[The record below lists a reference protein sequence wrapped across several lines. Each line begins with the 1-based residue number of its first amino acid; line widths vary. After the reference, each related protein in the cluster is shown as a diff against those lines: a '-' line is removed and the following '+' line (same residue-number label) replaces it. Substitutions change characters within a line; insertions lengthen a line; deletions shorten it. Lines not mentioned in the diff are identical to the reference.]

1 MRAALRSG
9 ILCAGVALSAG
20 WLPPSAPL
28 KPVAAASR
36 VSALVSQDAPQYRA
50 ALEGFEAALKQSS
63 PGTEVVVHIMT
74 PGTDPAALAG
84 TVRAEGPVLIL
95 ALGSAAVETARQVGD
110 VPVVAGMVLRPAD
123 VLRGPRFTGVFL
135 EFPSDVEFHFL
146 ARILPGQRRVAVL
159 YNAAQNQGSIDLAD
173 RSARSAG
180 LELLAR
186 KVSAPADIPA
196 TLQSL
201 SNHADV
207 LWGLADTLVLTRET
221 AGPILLF
228 SLQNRIPF
236 VGLSAPWVKAGAVY
250 ALERDYGD
258 IGRQCAELAAQVLAG
273 SAPADLPP
281 QSPRRVLYLINRRTA
296 DQLKLTIA
304 KDVLRGAEEVV
315 E

>member
-1 MRAALRSG
+1 MKAPLWAGCFGAL
-9 ILCAGVALSAG
+9 VALTAAWS
-20 WLPPSAPL
+20 PPASAPRASS
-28 KPVAAASR
+28 AAR
-36 VSALVSQDAPQYRA
+36 ITALLSQDAPQYRA
-50 ALEGFEAALKQSS
+50 ALDGFEAALKQSS
-63 PGTEVVVHIMT
+63 PGTEVVVHVMT
-74 PGTDPAALAG
+74 PGVDVSALAG
-84 TVRAEGPVLIL
+84 IVRAEAPVLIL

-110 VPVVAGMVLRPAD
+110 IPVVATMILRPAD
-123 VLRGPRFTGVFL
+123 VLRGPQFTGVFL
-135 EFPSDVEFHFL
+135 EFPSEVEFRFL

-159 YNAAQNQGSIDLAD
+159 YNAAQNQGSIDAAD
-173 RSARSAG
+173 RSARTTG

-258 IGRQCAELAAQVLAG
+258 IGRQCAELAAQVLSG
-273 SAPADLPP
+273 SAPEDVPP
-281 QSPRRVLYLINRRTA
+281 QSPRKVLYLINRRTA
-296 DQLKLTIA
+296 DQLKLTISR
-304 KDVLRGAEEVV
+304 DVLRGAEEVIQ
-315 E
+315 

>member
-1 MRAALRSG
+1 MSVPLQWGLLGAM
-9 ILCAGVALSAG
+9 VALSAG
-20 WLPPSAPL
+20 WSPGPIPVSRPL
-28 KPVAAASR
+28 ATNR
-36 VSALVSQDAPQYRA
+36 ITALVSQDAPQYRA
-50 ALEGFEAALKQSS
+50 ALEGFEAAIKQSS

-74 PGTDPAALAG
+74 PGADLAVLAG
-84 TVRAEGPVLIL
+84 TVRAESPVLIL
-95 ALGSAAVETARQVGD
+95 ALGTAAVETARQVGD
-110 VPVVAGMVLRPAD
+110 VPVVASMVLRPAD

-135 EFPSDVEFHFL
+135 EFPSEVEFHFL

-159 YNAAQNQGSIDLAD
+159 YNAAQNQGSIDAAD
-173 RSARSAG
+173 RSAHGAG

-186 KVSAPADIPA
+186 KVSVPSDIPA

-258 IGRQCAELAAQVLAG
+258 IGRQCAELAAEVLDG
-273 SAPADLPP
+273 SAPADLQP
-281 QSPRRVLYLINRRTA
+281 QAPRKVLYLINRRTA
-296 DQLKLTIA
+296 DQLKLTISREI
-304 KDVLRGAEEVV
+304 LRGAEEVI